1 MTTGRPEK
9 YTDELALKIL
19 EEISTTHHGLKKV
32 CKNNG
37 LAVSTLLIWLRD
49 NKEFSTLYAR
59 AKESQADLLADEIL
73 AIADK
78 ERELIEEVT
87 TGEGSYQTKKDNIAR
102 SRLQVDARKWLAAK
116 LKPKKYGDTNQSEKT
131 DAPPISFDDFI
142 NKIDNA

>member
-1 MTTGRPEK
+1 MAGGRPEK

-19 EEISTTHHGLKKV
+19 DEISTTHHGLKKV

-59 AKESQADLLADEIL
+59 AKEAQADLLADEIL
-73 AIADK
+73 SIADK
-78 ERELIEEVT
+78 ERELIETVSNSE
-87 TGEGSYQTKKDNIAR
+87 GEYQTRKDNIAR

-116 LKPKKYGDTNQSEKT
+116 LKPKKYGDTQQADKSGAE
-131 DAPPISFDDFI
+131 PISFEDFI
-142 NKIDNA
+142 NKIDEA